1 MRREPRG
8 HFLKEIRHEKSL
20 ARGGFGSCRIVTDHS
35 DYGSLILAAN
45 VSFGSGAC
53 SDAGN
58 ECEVPVGLIQRQIL
72 ASLTSIRKACTRC
85 DFNHVEK

>member
-1 MRREPRG
+1 VRREHDG

-20 ARGGFGSCRIVTDHS
+20 ARGGFGSCRAVTDHS

-53 SDAGN
+53 CDAGN

-72 ASLTSIRKACTRC
+72 ASLTSITKVRINC
-85 DFNHVEK
+85 DLNHEEK